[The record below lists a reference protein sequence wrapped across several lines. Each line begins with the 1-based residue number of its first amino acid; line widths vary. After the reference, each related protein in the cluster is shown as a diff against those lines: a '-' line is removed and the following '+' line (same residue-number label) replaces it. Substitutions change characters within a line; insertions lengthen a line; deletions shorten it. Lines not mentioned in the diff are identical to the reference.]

1 MEENITYYGESIT
14 GRRSNNEDSFLCEKI
29 DDRTYLFIVADGMGG
44 YEHGEIASQL
54 AVNTFLSHVKESFH
68 EQILPTQLKSVLEEG
83 FLKTQV
89 AVREEVEKD
98 IDHLGMG
105 TTLVVLLI
113 HNGSYVWG
121 NIGDSRLY
129 KIDSHGVEQI
139 TKDHSYIEE
148 VLKNKPGEK
157 INTDYF
163 NQFSH
168 IITRSVSGGNDK
180 PDIYPEHR
188 DYLSLRTPKIFLL
201 CSDGLIT
208 DKSVKKD
215 ELDFF
220 QIYQN
225 GPDPETFAKN
235 LINNAF
241 EKGSNDN
248 ISALCISFGKVRSI
262 NKIRKIRNFFFPA
275 MIFIVILILCTV
287 LFLIFQKS
295 EYNVSPVVAKSSS
308 GDSSTFVISVQ
319 KTPLSSDFKWH
330 AFSKK
335 NIALTVNTPT
345 EKLCK

>member
-148 VLKNKPGEK
+148 VLKNKQG
-157 INTDYF
+157 
-163 NQFSH
+163 
-168 IITRSVSGGNDK
+168 
-180 PDIYPEHR
+180 
-188 DYLSLRTPKIFLL
+188 
-201 CSDGLIT
+201 
-208 DKSVKKD
+208 
-215 ELDFF
+215 
-220 QIYQN
+220 
-225 GPDPETFAKN
+225 
-235 LINNAF
+235 
-241 EKGSNDN
+241 
-248 ISALCISFGKVRSI
+248 
-262 NKIRKIRNFFFPA
+262 RK
-275 MIFIVILILCTV
+275 
-287 LFLIFQKS
+287 
-295 EYNVSPVVAKSSS
+295 
-308 GDSSTFVISVQ
+308 
-319 KTPLSSDFKWH
+319 
-330 AFSKK
+330 
-335 NIALTVNTPT
+335 
-345 EKLCK
+345 